1 MRRGSNRVG
10 ILYGVIIVAAL
21 ATFIWT
27 YLQKN
32 RVPSA
37 EERTAQRA
45 EIVGR
50 QLIEDKFEQKV
61 FMPGQPQERGLASA
75 AESLLVTRKNLSGEV
90 GRDAWGQPFNF
101 QVKGDGV
108 KDSVLYIWSLG
119 SNGNPDFKDI
129 KDLMARGVA
138 SGDDILVT
146 IPF

>member
-37 EERTAQRA
+37 EERTSRRA

-50 QLIEDKFEQKV
+50 RLIEDKFEQKV
-61 FMPGQPQERGLASA
+61 FLPATTPERGLASEA
-75 AESLLVTRKNLSGEV
+75 DGSVATRRSLTGEV
-90 GRDAWGQPFNF
+90 GRDAWGQPFYF
-101 QVKGDGV
+101 QVKGDGI
-108 KDSVLYIWSLG
+108 KDSILYIWSYG
-119 SNGNPDFKDI
+119 ANGNADFKDVN
-129 KDLMARGVA
+129 DLMARGPV
-138 SGDDILVT
+138 GDDVLVT